1 MTQGGLAKPVFRLLS
16 LREHTHC
23 PWRVPQWEVP
33 KLPFSACCG
42 LRASYESCSQAQ
54 PAAY

>member
-1 MTQGGLAKPVFRLLS
+1 MTQGGLAKSVFRLLS